1 MFCSARDDAD
11 GHFECDRD
19 GNRVCLE
26 GFRNASTD
34 CTECV
39 PAAGCC
45 KEIKNIMH
53 ATVIYISWI
62 QYMEFVKHRDP
73 SYIHIHKSHTLG

>member
-1 MFCSARDDAD
+1 MHLPDCSVFCSARDDAD

-45 KEIKNIMH
+45 KEH
-53 ATVIYISWI
+53 ELV
-62 QYMEFVKHRDP
+62 Q
-73 SYIHIHKSHTLG
+73 SHCYYHQSINTKQSLPIAAI